1 MNKMISTKK
10 LIQMARKWQ
19 KMATIGRRRITFPR
33 TNSKSS
39 SANAKGSSAAQ
50 KGRFVVYTT
59 DERRF
64 AIPLSYLSNNIVREL
79 FRVSEEEFGIPRDG
93 PITLPIDALSMEY
106 VISLISRG
114 LVKDQENALL
124 MSLTRGSCSSSSAF
138 DQALESPQI
147 LVCS

>member
-19 KMATIGRRRITFPR
+19 KIAAMGRKRIAFQR

-39 SANAKGSSAAQ
+39 SADANRSSAAQ

-64 AIPLSYLSNNIVREL
+64 AIPLSYLSNNMVKEL
-79 FRVSEEEFGIPRDG
+79 FRVSEEEFSLPRDG

-106 VISLISRG
+106 IISLISRG
-114 LVKDQENALL
+114 LAKDQENALL
-124 MSLTRGSCSSSSAF
+124 TSLTRGSCSSSSAF
-138 DQALESPQI
+138 NQALESPQI